1 MMRAG
6 SVATI
11 VVAIALVGACGD
23 GGDGG
28 DGASEPTA
36 SGSTVTTARTPAS
49 IVVTSEAFNEGE
61 PIPVKY
67 TCEGA
72 NVSPAL
78 DWSGTPFGT
87 ESIAVVVDDPDAPGG
102 TFVHWVVVNLPVG
115 SNMLG
120 EQASGIEQLANSRG
134 ERAWTG
140 PCPPPGESH
149 RYRFT
154 VYALPAPLQT
164 TDTAEALPMIE
175 ETALAHGRLTG
186 TFQR

>member
-1 MMRAG
+1 MRAG
-6 SVATI
+6 SVVTI
-11 VVAIALVGACGD
+11 VVAFAIAVGACGN
-23 GGDGG
+23 GGD
-28 DGASEPTA
+28 DASEPTA
-36 SGSTVTTARTPAS
+36 SGSTASTARTPAS

-61 PIPVKY
+61 SIPVKF
-67 TCEGA
+67 TCEGD

-140 PCPPPGESH
+140 PCPPPGETH

-175 ETALAHGRLTG
+175 ETAVAHGRLTG

>member
-1 MMRAG
+1 MRAG
-6 SVATI
+6 SIVVI
-11 VVAIALVGACGD
+11 VVAIVFALGACGNG
-23 GGDGG
+23 GGDE
-28 DGASEPTA
+28 SEPTA
-36 SGSTVTTARTPAS
+36 SGSTASTTRTPAS

-61 PIPVKY
+61 PIPVKF
-67 TCEGA
+67 TCEGD

-78 DWSGTPFGT
+78 DWSGMPFGT
-87 ESIAVVVDDPDAPGG
+87 ENVAVVVDDPDAPGG

-140 PCPPPGESH
+140 PCPPPGETH

-154 VYALPAPLQT
+154 VYALPGPVQT
-164 TDTAEALPMIE
+164 TDTAEALATIE
-175 ETALAHGRLTG
+175 ATALAQGRLTG